1 MRRRS
6 AVIAALAGAL
16 AVSVPGAAAVAAP
29 AETSYT
35 VVPYTD
41 VNVRRLPT
49 KNSAYP
55 ATLTAGRSYQAYCW
69 THGQTRRRRPAG
81 RNPRR
86 RPAGGGDHAH
96 AGTGAAMYSTLLE
109 SSAAVGQPAPTRT
122 GARGSGRRWPE

>member
-6 AVIAALAGAL
+6 AVIAALATAL

-41 VNVRRLPT
+41 VNVRKLPT
-49 KNSAYP
+49 KNSAYL

-69 THGQTRRRRPAG
+69 THGQTITDNGYTNDIWIGFADG
-81 RNPRR
+81 
-86 RPAGGGDHAH
+86 
-96 AGTGAAMYSTLLE
+96 Y
-109 SSAAVGQPAPTRT
+109 SSAVYFKGDAYADLPVSAQC
-122 GARGSGRRWPE
+122 